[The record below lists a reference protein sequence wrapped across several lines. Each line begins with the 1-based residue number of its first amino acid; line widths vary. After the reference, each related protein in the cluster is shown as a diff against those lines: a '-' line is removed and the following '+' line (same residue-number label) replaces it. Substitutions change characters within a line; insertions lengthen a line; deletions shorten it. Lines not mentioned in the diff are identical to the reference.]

1 MDLVN
6 AVLASEGMLEHEVV
20 TSFSPS
26 AQVIGVAA
34 FLVLG
39 LLLWLV
45 TRINIDR

>member
-6 AVLASEGMLEHEVV
+6 AVLASEEMLEREVV

-26 AQVIGVAA
+26 AEAIGIAA